1 MKKFQVTPLFS
12 LKLFMVLLKKIRR
25 RGVISTIIL
34 DYFNSENPKFGRFY
48 LQSKIH
54 KRKYVTQGTPVISK
68 CRFYTENISA
78 FQDHQLK
85 PIAMQVKSYISNY
98 FLKKTQRPPRSTR
111 RFYNLYNFVGLQT
124 SIPNEDGLRLLNVL
138 EKRSIKNVST
148 DTLIEIAELVIQEKN
163 MLNLMRYLK

>member
-1 MKKFQVTPLFS
+1 
-12 LKLFMVLLKKIRR
+12 
-25 RGVISTIIL
+25 
-34 DYFNSENPKFGRFY
+34 
-48 LQSKIH
+48 
-54 KRKYVTQGTPVISK
+54 
-68 CRFYTENISA
+68 
-78 FQDHQLK
+78 
-85 PIAMQVKSYISNY
+85 MQVKSYISNY

>member
-1 MKKFQVTPLFS
+1 MLP
-12 LKLFMVLLKKIRR
+12 
-25 RGVISTIIL
+25 
-34 DYFNSENPKFGRFY
+34 
-48 LQSKIH
+48 
-54 KRKYVTQGTPVISK
+54 K

-148 DTLIEIAELVIQEKN
+148 DSLIEIAELVIQEKN